1 MAKSDKQQLVKSEPI
16 TIQLNEVVVSDY
28 VERQVAMQVQ
38 ERVDAALSNAVGE
51 AVGRAVDKLGAKVI
65 KDAIDKTLA
74 EGWDT
79 VNEYGEKRGCGKRT
93 LKDRIGEILNMK
105 DSYGSSRRWL
115 DELIKTK
122 INEAVSKDLKGDI
135 DQARSK
141 FKSEVDSV
149 LTGVIKDSLAKHFGV
164 KP

>member
-1 MAKSDKQQLVKSEPI
+1 MAKRDVLVKSEPI
-16 TIQLNEVVVSDY
+16 TIQLNEVVVADY
-28 VERQVAMQVQ
+28 VQGQIERQVAD
-38 ERVDAALSNAVGE
+38 RVEAALAEAVGE
-51 AVGRAVDKLGAKVI
+51 AVGRAVDKLGTKSI
-65 KDAIDKTLA
+65 KDAIEKTLA

-115 DELIKTK
+115 DELMKNKVT
-122 INEAVSKDLKGDI
+122 EAVNKDLKADI
-135 DQARSK
+135 DEARAK
-141 FKSEVDSV
+141 FKTEVDSV

-164 KP
+164 KT